1 MKKSRRLI
9 ESGIVTAAL
18 AITAAAA
25 AVSGDVK
32 DTSQSNK
39 QADNETIFLA
49 ENKNAVNAEAK
60 IAVAAADNS
69 QEDKE
74 NKEKQ
79 NVTAEL
85 LVEKDA
91 GFVQSA
97 ATDGVEDR
105 AVVDSQG
112 EVADTMFFTVEQRN
126 KVEDHLNSGL
136 AMETQEEKKE
146 KSEWKRLKSRNW
158 QENYIKA
165 QSLM

>member
-1 MKKSRRLI
+1 M
-9 ESGIVTAAL
+9 
-18 AITAAAA
+18 
-25 AVSGDVK
+25 
-32 DTSQSNK
+32 
-39 QADNETIFLA
+39 
-49 ENKNAVNAEAK
+49 NAEAK

-74 NKEKQ
+74 NKDNKEKQ

-91 GFVQSA
+91 GFVQTA
-97 ATDGVEDR
+97 AADGVDGR

-136 AMETQEEKKE
+136 AMETQEEKEE
-146 KSEWKRLKSRNW
+146 KSEWSGKLMANVEDKLNIRAEASEESELAGKLYKGAVADVVEKGDEWSRIKSGNVDIR
-158 QENYIKA
+158 KK
-165 QSLM
+165 